1 MIKRVWASFGP
12 LSYRAREHYLD
23 EMARKGWQ
31 LQKEGSWGMRF
42 VETEPRERYH
52 RTAARPPEG
61 LGVFLREGEEILC
74 EVGKQTVVAGHTPKT
89 LAEELA
95 QDKAMQPLAR
105 KILREAPIQLIG
117 IGLLMLSMYWAVTD
131 GWDDGLFDLIFAYP
145 LGVVMT
151 AVILTFML
159 VSVAAELLACL
170 RLHWAKVD
178 ERPYEPLLQTI
189 FWYGLQK
196 TLIVLY
202 MGIVIVGGIWLIS
215 HGAP

>member
-1 MIKRVWASFGP
+1 MEEDR
-12 LSYRAREHYLD
+12 
-23 EMARKGWQ
+23 
-31 LQKEGSWGMRF
+31 
-42 VETEPRERYH
+42 RERYH
-52 RTAARPPEG
+52 RTAAPPPEG

-74 EVGKQTVVAGHTPKT
+74 EVGKQIVVAGHTPKT

-105 KILREAPIQLIG
+105 KMLREVPIQLIG

-151 AVILTFML
+151 AVILTFIL

-170 RLHWAKVD
+170 RFHWAKED
-178 ERPYEPLLQTI
+178 ERPYEPLMQGA

>member
-1 MIKRVWASFGP
+1 
-12 LSYRAREHYLD
+12 
-23 EMARKGWQ
+23 
-31 LQKEGSWGMRF
+31 
-42 VETEPRERYH
+42 
-52 RTAARPPEG
+52 
-61 LGVFLREGEEILC
+61 
-74 EVGKQTVVAGHTPKT
+74 
-89 LAEELA
+89 
-95 QDKAMQPLAR
+95 
-105 KILREAPIQLIG
+105 
-117 IGLLMLSMYWAVTD
+117 MLSMYWAVTD